1 MPAAQLAVE
10 RGITG
15 IFNIA
20 EDNGFVSIEKARRE
34 LGWDPGFR
42 IAFGTDRVEVF

>member
-1 MPAAQLAVE
+1 VAALLAIE
-10 RGITG
+10 RAKSG

-20 EDNGFVSIEKARRE
+20 EDSGFASIAKARRE

-42 IAFGTDRVEVF
+42 LENLQAANRKV